1 MGRAH
6 GKRMEYVTL
15 AVLRYGFR
23 ERHTEKPGRRLTM
36 AEYIEREAAVKVA
49 EKYGLA
55 NGSALGRHTGL
66 ADCIASEIADIP
78 AADVAP
84 VVHGRWIHYPDCG
97 VTRCSH
103 CGWSIDECWE
113 SKRCPECG
121 AKMDGAE

>member
-1 MGRAH
+1 
-6 GKRMEYVTL
+6 
-15 AVLRYGFR
+15 
-23 ERHTEKPGRRLTM
+23 M

-84 VVHGRWIHYPDCG
+84 VVHGRWVEKEKYTFGIMYDCSLCENRILDNGHPWNYCPD
-97 VTRCSH
+97 
-103 CGWSIDECWE
+103 
-113 SKRCPECG
+113 CG
-121 AKMDGAE
+121 AKMDLEG